1 MCYLE
6 NFFSFQFLTWMIQN
20 SAPGQKRLSTLDK
33 LKQMQDINSSA
44 SKARIHFMTFS
55 LPSLSCLRK
64 LPIHVILAT

>member
-20 SAPGQKRLSTLDK
+20 SALGQKRLSTLDK

-44 SKARIHFMTFS
+44 SKA
-55 LPSLSCLRK
+55 
-64 LPIHVILAT
+64 